1 MSTARR
7 SEAEIL
13 AEADEIAAWF
23 ENLDP
28 SQVEQGPVSEYLLER
43 AVRARAQCEREIASA
58 VSKARSDG
66 ATWCRI
72 GEILGLDEQE
82 ARETYGLV
90 ESR

>member
-1 MSTARR
+1 MSTTRR
-7 SEAEIL
+7 SVAEIV
-13 AEADEIAAWF
+13 ADADEIAAWF

-28 SQVEQGPVSEYLLER
+28 SQVEEGPVSEYLLQR
-43 AVRARAQCEREIASA
+43 AVRARAQCEREIESA
-58 VSKARSDG
+58 VRNARADG

-90 ESR
+90 EAR

>member
-7 SEAEIL
+7 PDAEIL
-13 AEADEIAAWF
+13 AETDEIAAWF

-28 SQVEQGPVSEYLLER
+28 SQVEQGPVSEYLLRR
-43 AVRARAQCEREIASA
+43 AARARAQCEREVEGA
-58 VSKARSDG
+58 VRKARADG
-66 ATWCRI
+66 AMWCRI

-90 ESR
+90 EAR

>member
-7 SEAEIL
+7 PDAEIL

-28 SQVEQGPVSEYLLER
+28 SQVEQGPVSEYLLRR
-43 AVRARAQCEREIASA
+43 AARARAQCEREVDSA
-58 VSKARSDG
+58 VRKARADG

-90 ESR
+90 EAR